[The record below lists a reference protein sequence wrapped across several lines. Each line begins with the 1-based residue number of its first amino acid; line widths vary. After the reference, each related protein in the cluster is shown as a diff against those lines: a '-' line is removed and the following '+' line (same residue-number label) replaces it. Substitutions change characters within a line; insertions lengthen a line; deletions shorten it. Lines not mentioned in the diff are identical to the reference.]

1 MFKEKLDEQN
11 AKIIKLQSKISIQD
25 NSLQRLEMKCVENG
39 QYSRRSCIRVQGVQY
54 NENDN
59 ISVINKVEQCCDEIG
74 IKFDMNEIDREHY
87 IGKPIFETD
96 LKQKVRLIIVKCK
109 SWESRTAFHKA
120 CPKKFMNGR
129 KKRGAK
135 SFSVLVDL
143 TKGRY
148 ALFTKP
154 KDLVQDNPS
163 VGYAFWDINCSL
175 AIKFNDNTCKYFN
188 SENER

>member
-1 MFKEKLDEQN
+1 
-11 AKIIKLQSKISIQD
+11 
-25 NSLQRLEMKCVENG
+25 
-39 QYSRRSCIRVQGVQY
+39 
-54 NENDN
+54 
-59 ISVINKVEQCCDEIG
+59 
-74 IKFDMNEIDREHY
+74 MNEIDREHY

-109 SWESRTAFHKA
+109 SWESRTAFYKA
-120 CPKKFMNGR
+120 CAKKFMNGR

-135 SFSVLVDL
+135 SFSVLLDL

-154 KDLVQDNPS
+154 KGLAKDNPS